1 MLNQVI
7 LVGRLVR
14 TPELQLTETGK
25 KRSSI
30 TLAVNRGY
38 KNIDGEYETDF
49 FDCTLWT
56 GIAENTAEYCKT
68 GDLLGVKGRLQTWLI
83 DNEDGTRYKKVEIVA
98 EKVTFLT
105 SARTDK
111 SKTLDDDGDNDDD
124 SLNLEVSEI
133 DDETSDGAVSVV
145 KESEKKYRKR
155 KSKKTE
161 E

>member
-111 SKTLDDDGDNDDD
+111 SKTLDDDSG
-124 SLNLEVSEI
+124 LNLEVSEI
-133 DDETSDGAVSVV
+133 DDETSDGGVSVV